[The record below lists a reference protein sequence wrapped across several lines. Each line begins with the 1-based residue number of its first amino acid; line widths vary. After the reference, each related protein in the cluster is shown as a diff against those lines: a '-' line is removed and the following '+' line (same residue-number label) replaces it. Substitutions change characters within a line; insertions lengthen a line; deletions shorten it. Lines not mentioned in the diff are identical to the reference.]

1 MAKNIYDNSNLAE
14 SYSGITTP
22 LTFSFARRVYQDVYK
37 SFCQIMGVSKKSIK
51 ANDDMFPEMVVFIGH
66 RMYYNLIN
74 WYRLISLL
82 PGYKLNRRFLE
93 KMLGVEKEHNYTNQ
107 QRYSFWQKYF
117 LDFPN
122 LVWQVFKIIFLFLFM
137 GGLIRNFNR
146 KFDIIFARSSKLDL
160 SSLDLKKL
168 RAVYI
173 SLVKNLTRRWRVPI
187 ANDLA
192 VMISTGVADKLF
204 KKWLKQD
211 DVYEYL
217 KMSSHASLI
226 SLDPGLEILAISE
239 KIKNDTTLSEL
250 FIKND
255 TNKIWLQLEN
265 EYKNTKVAEMIFYYL
280 KKFGSRSPNEL
291 KLESITLEED
301 PKIFINCLKKI
312 VSSPNANNLSKKT
325 NIKEQTKSIKNKNIS
340 WVKKIVLN
348 IIIKWSVNSIRRREE
363 TRFKRTLIFGF
374 ARKIFLQMGRLFV
387 KLNLMKSHRDIFYL
401 KTGEIFSIIDQKM
414 SKDDVDKLIQN
425 RKVTIKKWRGIE
437 LPRRIETDKTIK
449 EQEQE
454 FLIKTDIEV
463 ERTDLFG
470 VIASKAKQSHIDG
483 EALVLTDFD
492 PVADYSNKILVT
504 RQTDPGWSIVFP
516 LIKGLVVERGGMLSH
531 AAIVARE
538 LGIPCLIGATNAT
551 SLVKDNSKVIL
562 NFSTGQISYE

>member
-1 MAKNIYDNSNLAE
+1 
-14 SYSGITTP
+14 
-22 LTFSFARRVYQDVYK
+22 
-37 SFCQIMGVSKKSIK
+37 
-51 ANDDMFPEMVVFIGH
+51 
-66 RMYYNLIN
+66 
-74 WYRLISLL
+74 
-82 PGYKLNRRFLE
+82 
-93 KMLGVEKEHNYTNQ
+93 
-107 QRYSFWQKYF
+107 
-117 LDFPN
+117 
-122 LVWQVFKIIFLFLFM
+122 
-137 GGLIRNFNR
+137 
-146 KFDIIFARSSKLDL
+146 
-160 SSLDLKKL
+160 
-168 RAVYI
+168 
-173 SLVKNLTRRWRVPI
+173 VPI